1 MRCLNLT
8 GWLYSYL
15 LYLTTLAGGGFP
27 TPPPPGEGDGAG
39 RRRLNKPQE
48 VLDGEVTP
56 AELQGA
62 AWPLFPTPTLQVLPA
77 GPIIHF

>member
-1 MRCLNLT
+1 MFKLN
-8 GWLYSYL
+8 WLAVFLFALSDNFSW
-15 LYLTTLAGGGFP
+15 GGFP